1 MPKLHGAECIRD
13 EVVWFCHC
21 VCYPDG
27 WLMSVW
33 EFVHVLYHYS
43 CGLWSSVQKFVSGRY
58 GRSGDVR
65 LYCCVTCGWVWG
77 QSIML
82 LCHRWC
88 VLQFAALL
96 HGFKSLPFCTI
107 EIRESY
113 LLLCLTWDVVEWC
126 RVIILLFS
134 SITELE
140 ALHSVV
146 IVTSRIPTLPRTFCW
161 EVEVYEQNWSLLEFR
176 LTALVR
182 SNARSMSAPI
192 FAHIKTKP

>member
-1 MPKLHGAECIRD
+1 MWPCPSCTVQSVFVTKWYDSVIACAILMVGSCRLESL
-13 EVVWFCHC
+13 FM
-21 VCYPDG
+21 CYIITLAAFG
-27 WLMSVW
+27 
-33 EFVHVLYHYS
+33 VLYRDS
-43 CGLWSSVQKFVSGRY
+43 CQEDMEDLEMWDCTAV
-58 GRSGDVR
+58 
-65 LYCCVTCGWVWG
+65 CWVWG

-146 IVTSRIPTLPRTFCW
+146 IVTSRTPTLPRTFCW

>member
-1 MPKLHGAECIRD
+1 MWPCPSCTVQSVFVTKWYDSVIACAILMVGSCRFESLFMCCIITLAA
-13 EVVWFCHC
+13 F
-21 VCYPDG
+21 G
-27 WLMSVW
+27 
-33 EFVHVLYHYS
+33 VLYRDS
-43 CGLWSSVQKFVSGRY
+43 CQEDMEDLEMWDCTAV
-58 GRSGDVR
+58 
-65 LYCCVTCGWVWG
+65 CWVWG

-88 VLQFAALL
+88 VLQFAALF

-107 EIRESY
+107 DIRESY
-113 LLLCLTWDVVEWC
+113 LQLCLTWDVVEWC

-140 ALHSVV
+140 ALRSVV
-146 IVTSRIPTLPRTFCW
+146 IVTSRIPTLLRTFCW